1 MNRVCFFGSLIVLC
15 TSLITYGQDGWELRE
30 QKDNIKVYS
39 RIKGQSKIEEL
50 KAEFALNAKLSDL
63 AAFLLDIPNYLN
75 WSYNTKL
82 SYIVKQISPNELYFY
97 KEVKL
102 PWPMINRDLIV
113 HLKILQDSSS
123 KVMTIRGVS
132 VPDFIPPKKDIVRIH
147 FSNESWTVI
156 PKNKNRLQITYYLE
170 IDPGETAPA
179 WMVNLFSTKGS
190 LESFRSL
197 SGQVKAPKYE
207 HASIGFIKN

>member
-15 TSLITYGQDGWELRE
+15 TSLITYGQDGCELRE

-102 PWPMINRDLIV
+102 PWPM
-113 HLKILQDSSS
+113 
-123 KVMTIRGVS
+123 
-132 VPDFIPPKKDIVRIH
+132 
-147 FSNESWTVI
+147 SN
-156 PKNKNRLQITYYLE
+156 
-170 IDPGETAPA
+170 
-179 WMVNLFSTKGS
+179 
-190 LESFRSL
+190 
-197 SGQVKAPKYE
+197 
-207 HASIGFIKN
+207 